1 MRRLIP
7 VPVSQPLVQRHHRLC
22 AGQDQRPGMFS
33 HCRRV
38 CARRRADGDVA
49 LGRCRLVYHIDPA
62 SVLGNNLQ
70 SRGGI
75 HNFRG
80 DPAVTYQDRHR
91 IVSFTQRD
99 QVIFCGLAARKH
111 YLKALQHHHGLLRQV
126 ASGNQ
131 NYVFA
136 PHHSVSP
143 SLNIPAL
150 RSASS
155 SQCGRKSPS
164 RMAARRRVSIS
175 SFSFARAIT
184 S

>member
-1 MRRLIP
+1 
-7 VPVSQPLVQRHHRLC
+7 
-22 AGQDQRPGMFS
+22 MFS

-49 LGRCRLVYHIDPA
+49 LGRCLLVYHIDPA

-70 SRGGI
+70 SRI
-75 HNFRG
+75 HDLRG
-80 DPAVTYQDRHR
+80 DLAVTYQDCHR

-126 ASGNQ
+126 ATGNQ
-131 NYVFA
+131 YYVFA

-184 S
+184 T